1 MVQYYVLVVWIVKN
15 EIKCKCQRYWL
26 RNGQKCRYN
35 RKKAMSS
42 RTTATTLVQ
51 ISEHLCVAM
60 DLVKYSSTRI
70 ASFVSFKSEI
80 ATNDSKPRSS
90 IEFHSASPE
99 IKDDEKKNREQN
111 GVKLSLE
118 FVVFCIF
125 LFFFFLAI
133 VPKAHPTTA
142 GNTKYASKAKSKR
155 WRKRRKKKSRTRKE
169 KKVSPK
175 QKV

>member
-1 MVQYYVLVVWIVKN
+1 MVRCYVLVVWIVKN

-42 RTTATTLVQ
+42 RTTTTISVQ

-99 IKDDEKKNREQN
+99 IKAEKKEQN
-111 GVKLSLE
+111 EVKLSLE
-118 FVVFCIF
+118 FVVFCIIF
-125 LFFFFLAI
+125 FSFFFAI
-133 VPKAHPTTA
+133 VPKATA
-142 GNTKYASKAKSKR
+142 GNTKYASKAKSKQ
-155 WRKRRKKKSRTRKE
+155 RKRKRERGRNRKHE
-169 KKVSPK
+169 KKISPK
-175 QKV
+175 QKVCKW

>member
-1 MVQYYVLVVWIVKN
+1 MKLNANARDIGFEMGRNAVTTVRKQCRR
-15 EIKCKCQRYWL
+15 EQRQ
-26 RNGQKCRYN
+26 RNWYN
-35 RKKAMSS
+35 
-42 RTTATTLVQ
+42 
-51 ISEHLCVAM
+51 SEHLCVAM

-99 IKDDEKKNREQN
+99 IKEDEKKNREQN